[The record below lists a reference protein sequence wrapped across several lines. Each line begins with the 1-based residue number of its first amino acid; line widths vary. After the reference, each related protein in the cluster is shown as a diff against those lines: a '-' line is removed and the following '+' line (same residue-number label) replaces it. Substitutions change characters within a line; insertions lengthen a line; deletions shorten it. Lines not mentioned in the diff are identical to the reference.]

1 MKHLTHLLTTSML
14 AAGLLSASAAQA
26 QGDAKPGAKA
36 QAKPQAKATLI
47 LKNGK
52 IATMAR
58 DGEFVQALAITDGRI
73 AATGSNAEV
82 LKLQGAQTQVIDVGG
97 RTVIPGLNDSHT
109 HVIRE
114 GLNYNMEVRWDGVRS
129 LKRAMEMLKEQAA
142 RTPEGEWVKVV
153 GGWNEYQF
161 EEKRLPTLAEI
172 NAAVPDKPVFILY
185 LYGLGFLNKKGIETL
200 GYTKDTKYKEGVVE
214 LGPDGR
220 PTGLLVA
227 KPNAIV
233 LYTTLAKTNKL
244 GRADQV
250 NSTLHYYRELNRL
263 GITSAID
270 AGGGGQAYPDDYG
283 VTVELAKEGKVSVRT
298 SYYLFAQKPGKEL
311 EDYQR
316 WIAMAKPDRN
326 DHMFYANG
334 FTTEGAGENLVWS
347 AADFEN
353 FLEPRPELPE
363 HMEDELERVVSLLV
377 KNRWPFR
384 IHATYGE
391 SIERDLAVIEK
402 VNKATPLNGLRWI
415 VDHAETVTDE
425 QLRRIKQLGGGIAV
439 QNRMYFQGE
448 AYWKQYGAQTRQ
460 MPPIRKMLELGLPV
474 GLGTDGTRVSSYGPW
489 PSLYWAVTGKT
500 AGGLATWRP
509 QDVLSRHEAL
519 KLMTTGSAWMSGEEK
534 LKGKLVKGQYADLAV
549 LPADYFTIDA
559 EKIKDLESVLTI
571 VGGKVVH
578 GGGEFERLAPVLPAV
593 SPAWSPV
600 KYFGGYQNR

>member
-1 MKHLTHLLTTSML
+1 MKTLTLTLL
-14 AAGLLSASAAQA
+14 AAGLLSATAARAQA
-26 QGDAKPGAKA
+26 D
-36 QAKPQAKATLI
+36 LI
-47 LKNGK
+47 ITNGK

-58 DGEFVQALAITDGRI
+58 EGEFVQALAIKGGKI
-73 AATGSNAEV
+73 AATGSNESVLRLRGKATEV
-82 LKLQGAQTQVIDVGG
+82 VDVGG

-114 GLNYNMEVRWDGVRS
+114 GLNYNMEVRWDGVRT

-142 RTPEGEWVKVV
+142 RTPQGEWVKVV
-153 GGWNEYQF
+153 GGWSEHQF

-185 LYGLGFLNKKGIETL
+185 LYGLGYLNQKGVETL
-200 GYTKDTKYKEGVVE
+200 GYTSETKFPGGVVE
-214 LGPDGR
+214 LGADGK
-220 PTGLLVA
+220 PTGFLAA
-227 KPNAIV
+227 KPNAMV
-233 LYTTLAKTNKL
+233 LYTTLGKTNKL
-244 GRADQV
+244 GRDDQL
-250 NSTLHYYRELNRL
+250 NSTIQYYRELNRL

-283 VTVELAKEGKVSVRT
+283 VTVELAKQGKVTVRT

-316 WIAMAKPDRN
+316 WVGMTKPNRN
-326 DHMFYANG
+326 DHMFHANG

-353 FLEPRPELPE
+353 FLEPRPELPQ
-363 HMEDELERVVSLLV
+363 HMEGELEPVLKLLIR
-377 KNRWPFR
+377 KRWPFR
-384 IHATYGE
+384 LHATYGE

-402 VNKATPLNGLRWI
+402 VDKTTPLKGLRWI
-415 VDHAETVTDE
+415 VDHAETVTDD
-425 QLRRIKQLGGGIAV
+425 QLRRIRKLGGGVAV

-448 AYWKQYGAQTRQ
+448 AYWKQYGPQTRQ
-460 MPPIRKMLELGLPV
+460 MPPIRKMLELGVPV

-500 AGGLATWRP
+500 AGGLQTWQPR
-509 QDVLSRHEAL
+509 DLLSRHEAL
-519 KLMTTGSAWMSGEEK
+519 KLMTVGSAWMSGEEK
-534 LKGKLVKGQYADLAV
+534 LKGTLRKGQYADLAV
-549 LPADYFTIDA
+549 LPQDYFTMDV

-571 VGGKVVH
+571 VNGKVVY
-578 GGGEFERLAPVLPAV
+578 GSGEFGKLAPAAPPV

-600 KYFGGYQNR
+600 KVFGGYQNR